1 MLKGY
6 TLGNV
11 MTDGFSGYDFLDKK
25 EQITHCFCW
34 AHVRRKFF
42 EAMSFDPISE
52 KAVDWIDELYD
63 IEHEADTL
71 NDLIKLRQ
79 EKSSKVIKQIDQ
91 WIDSMD
97 GHYLESSSIGKA
109 INYYLKRRNGL
120 HHFLHDKYAP
130 LDNNAAERRQRCPVM
145 GRKNFVHFKSINGA
159 DVGAFFY
166 SVVESCKSNGLNARA
181 YINEMAYRSA
191 QGKSL
196 ESPYNYSSR
205 LSEGIESELSQEIVA
220 LSK

>member
-1 MLKGY
+1 MWVHLDESPFAFYNPKKARGYIWSMSNPGGACYQFEPTRSGKVAEEMLKGY

-11 MTDGFSGYDFLDKK
+11 MTDGFPGYDFLDKK

-63 IEHEADTL
+63 VEHEADTL

-109 INYYLKRRNGL
+109 INYYLKSCYVEN
-120 HHFLHDKYAP
+120 K
-130 LDNNAAERRQRCPVM
+130 NAAPW
-145 GRKNFVHFKSINGA
+145 
-159 DVGAFFY
+159 
-166 SVVESCKSNGLNARA
+166 L
-181 YINEMAYRSA
+181 
-191 QGKSL
+191 QGGPGPL
-196 ESPYNYSSR
+196 
-205 LSEGIESELSQEIVA
+205 LC
-220 LSK
+220 